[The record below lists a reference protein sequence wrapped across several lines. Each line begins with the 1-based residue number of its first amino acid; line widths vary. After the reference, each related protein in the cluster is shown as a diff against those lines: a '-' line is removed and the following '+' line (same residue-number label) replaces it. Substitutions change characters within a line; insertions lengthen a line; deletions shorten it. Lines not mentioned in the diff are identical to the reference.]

1 MLRDIDILEDWA
13 AIQKRRPEDVKE
25 VLVWR
30 RYSELKKLSYTH
42 RNLFRRR
49 EEFPP
54 FPRAHLFACYCS
66 PPTSHHSPQLKDFFR
81 CGEVVRP
88 LDPSLPSPS
97 AEAQT
102 ELAEEEGTV
111 APIQPQDLGL
121 SLGTDLGEPEV
132 AAEAYSEMGGSPTP
146 VEETELPDELENR
159 VPSQFQPCVLGT
171 DQSQSQGPPTVPGL
185 WAICDSYKDIVRLIY
200 LPEVF
205 YNVLI

>member
-1 MLRDIDILEDWA
+1 MSRKKENEEYYRFFLGDRTTRRDTRNIKSPLGFDEE
-13 AIQKRRPEDVKE
+13 RR
-25 VLVWR
+25 
-30 RYSELKKLSYTH
+30 S
-42 RNLFRRR
+42 
-49 EEFPP
+49 
-54 FPRAHLFACYCS
+54 AACYCS